1 MAMHRRFCGPTMPWL
16 PVLCRSWEPT
26 CGSTLRQGSWSGW
39 SACWRPCRSSP
50 PRSCTLR
57 AVSRSPA
64 VLVTIRCGPLLLLCN
79 VLHAWLISV
88 HELLPPLHPCLLPCF
103 CPAACQGMPEGEETF
118 FRHLTNLRSLE
129 LGERGS

>member
-1 MAMHRRFCGPTMPWL
+1 MAACAVPQLGANLWIDFEAGELVRLERLLASMPQL
-16 PVLCRSWEPT
+16 AAKIVHFEGCESVTRSVGYHP
-26 CGSTLRQGSWSGW
+26 LW
-39 SACWRPCRSSP
+39 SAAAPVQCW
-50 PRSCTLR
+50 
-57 AVSRSPA
+57 AVFA
-64 VLVTIRCGPLLLLCN
+64 
-79 VLHAWLISV
+79 AWLISV